1 MPSRR
6 FIFIAAALIAA
17 ACSDAADRLTSPG
30 DPQSS
35 LGLPNHAT
43 ADTLQVGATRQLT
56 AALRERRGKTK
67 ATPTVW
73 TSSNASVATVTNTGL
88 VTAVAAGSTVIRAAN
103 NIEFQQATIV
113 VLASADQ
120 GPTAA
125 DTTTSA
131 PTGDPATPPAD
142 PTTPPV
148 DTTTPPSHGDPAPT
162 APTGQTPPPA
172 APADTP
178 STGSTTP
185 PPAYTS
191 PFAAPALPQSYVNTA
206 PVPVT
211 GTSIVVPAGGNFQAA
226 LDAAQP
232 GDEIVLAAGA
242 TYSGNFELRN
252 KSGTGWITI
261 RGSAPASSLP
271 APGTRMT
278 PAYASALPKIV
289 TPNAMSAIATNLGA
303 HHYRFVAVEVTF
315 APGITSGQALV
326 GVGSNYPLPSTLA
339 EVPHDIVLDRV
350 YVHGHAA
357 LSFPRCVTLN
367 GAATAVV
374 DSYIA
379 ECHSR
384 TNDSQAI
391 IGWNGPGPFK
401 IVNNYLEGAGE
412 NVMFG
417 GGDPSMP
424 DVVPADIEVRRNHFF
439 KPLAWQ
445 SEGWVVKNLFEL
457 KNARRVLVQGN
468 VFENCWAAAQSS
480 ALVWKSVNQYGGAP
494 WSTASDVT
502 FQYNVVRRVNAAL
515 NLAGHPEKHPAE
527 RAARFRIAHNLF
539 EQVGDSSLVL
549 DEKAGRLWQVNRV
562 LDVEIAHNTGLG
574 TTNGLILV
582 GESVPGG
589 FALRDNV
596 FGGGPGVASAN
607 DQGYGTSALE
617 YHVPGWAMD
626 GNVVLASAADSVPFP
641 ANNLYAATADSAG
654 LSSDLRV
661 IAAPAAGS
669 VTTDGVA
676 PGADRAA
683 VERETAGVVLPSSD
697 DRVVRRG

>member
-1 MPSRR
+1 MDRVRSRSAVTLR
-6 FIFIAAALIAA
+6 SAIALAAVVLAS
-17 ACSDAADRLTSPG
+17 ACSPGSRVAAPRAPAGVLP
-30 DPQSS
+30 PS
-35 LGLPNHAT
+35 LGLPDGAT
-43 ADTLQVGATRQLT
+43 ADTLQVGQSVQLSGALPTPDEET
-56 AALRERRGKTK
+56 AAAASSASWSSSDT
-67 ATPTVW
+67 TITTV
-73 TSSNASVATVTNTGL
+73 SPTGL
-88 VTAVAAGSTVIRAAN
+88 VTAVAPGAAVVTA
-103 NIEFQQATIV
+103 ATPFDRDSVAIV
-113 VLASADQ
+113 VLGA
-120 GPTAA
+120 
-125 DTTTSA
+125 
-131 PTGDPATPPAD
+131 
-142 PTTPPV
+142 
-148 DTTTPPSHGDPAPT
+148 
-162 APTGQTPPPA
+162 PPPPPHVPISVA
-172 APADTP
+172 APELPRTYLDTD
-178 STGSTTP
+178 
-185 PPAYTS
+185 
-191 PFAAPALPQSYVNTA
+191 

-211 GTSIVVPAGGNFQAA
+211 GRTLTVAAGGDLQAA
-226 LDAAQP
+226 LDAAEP
-232 GDEIVLAAGA
+232 GDQVLLEAGA
-242 TYSGNFELRN
+242 TFTGNFTLRA

-261 RGSAPASSLP
+261 AGTDSASLP
-271 APGTRMT
+271 PAGQRIT
-278 PAYASALPKIV
+278 PAYAAALPKIV
-289 TPNAMSAIATNLGA
+289 TPNSTPAVATAPGA
-303 HHYRFVAVEVTF
+303 HHYRVVGVEVTA
-315 APGITSGQALV
+315 APELKSAGALV
-326 GVGSNYPLPSTLA
+326 ALGSGTDQSTLA
-339 EVPHDIVLDRV
+339 DVPHNLVLDRV

-417 GGDPSMP
+417 GGDPSIP
-424 DVVPADIEVRRNHFF
+424 DVVPADVEVRRNHFF